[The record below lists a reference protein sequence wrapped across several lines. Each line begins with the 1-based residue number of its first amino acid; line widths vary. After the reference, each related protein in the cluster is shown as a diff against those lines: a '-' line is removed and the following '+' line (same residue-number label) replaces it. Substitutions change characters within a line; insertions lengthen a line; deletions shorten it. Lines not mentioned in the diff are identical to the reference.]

1 VILYK
6 QSWSDT
12 DPFKSPREAG
22 QKGGPRPA
30 YTVEVTATGERH
42 SSEKKRSFSVGPAKP
57 SIEVDPSPPVV
68 LSNRRGKFLLSLTI
82 PSTKN
87 KSYKEIMGERR
98 I

>member
-1 VILYK
+1 VILYQ

-12 DPFKSPREAG
+12 DLFKSPREVG

-42 SSEKKRSFSVGPAKP
+42 PSEEKRSFSVGPAKP

-68 LSNRRGKFLLSLTI
+68 LSNRRGKFLLNLTVPLTNSF
-82 PSTKN
+82 PSTK
-87 KSYKEIMGERR
+87 K
-98 I
+98 